1 MNNPNENESV
11 ISFKLA
17 LADLMK
23 IQDKLSQMNK
33 PAEILELR
41 NQKELKRKEII
52 QMFMDKC

>member
-1 MNNPNENESV
+1 MNNANENDSL

-33 PAEILELR
+33 PAEILKLR
-41 NQKELKRKEII
+41 EEKELKRKEII